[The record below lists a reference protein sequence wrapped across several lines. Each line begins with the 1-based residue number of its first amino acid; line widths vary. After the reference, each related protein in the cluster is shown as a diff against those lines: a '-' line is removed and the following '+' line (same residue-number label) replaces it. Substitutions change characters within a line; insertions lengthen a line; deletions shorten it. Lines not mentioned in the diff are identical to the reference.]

1 MVGKSKKHHKSS
13 EGTRSKGSNAS
24 QHPAA
29 LNVVNN
35 ETSVPLK
42 PIKLSLNASDHTVV
56 EGAGDD
62 DVTSNPIRDRE
73 EEGHARIHASGRC
86 SPSPDPLAMT
96 LPIKPHEANGES
108 SEESLRPEPEGA
120 ESEPSPQSGH
130 LPSTSPSL
138 SGGKRAEEVESLGT
152 SLFGGH
158 PGGHRKV
165 FHLRAGSP
173 SSEPPP
179 PAIAPAIRQ
188 EGASGAV
195 NEGTPGTTEKKVKH
209 KSGLNFPLHPT
220 SWPPKSLCMGSD
232 KLMTLP
238 NVRFPLQKPP
248 SSASHLKQAAL
259 KYFLITNV
267 SRPWIDQGPR
277 SLQQDSVL
285 VDAIR
290 AQTPLIIICDGHG
303 SISLLDKEPTEVPG
317 DIKNFLHVGGRQAAE
332 ICSQTILQFMNKYA
346 DEFSLHKADE
356 FFHRAFSSAHSTVL
370 NQIFM
375 GTEKDP
381 DGQPARKDMSALDG
395 TYFSHSLNKWLQLV
409 PRSSA
414 INAVVSKELLLLP
427 DGSQCPFYRRANG
440 SWEHGEFGTTCTAC
454 VILNAADEIRP
465 YRKVCV
471 TGNVGDTDA
480 CLFRFSS
487 AMAGQRAV
495 LKFGLWL
502 TKEHSLY
509 SREERERPLEAGGV
523 LSDYEGGEGIK
534 FKLKVDID
542 MPQGGRNAVAYEP
555 TRGIGHAIGQFRGI
569 IPSPSIS
576 VVEVEDGDIIVVG
589 TDGLWNA
596 LGGRRR
602 PGDTR
607 ELGEEMEGVLLA
619 NMKKFFQLHREKDPQ
634 AIGGE
639 LMNLAKRKGL
649 QDNASLAVVKIT
661 SSGMMVNT

>member
-1 MVGKSKKHHKSS
+1 MEQDWVMVGKSKKHHKSS

-138 SGGKRAEEVESLGT
+138 S
-152 SLFGGH
+152 
-158 PGGHRKV
+158 
-165 FHLRAGSP
+165 GSP